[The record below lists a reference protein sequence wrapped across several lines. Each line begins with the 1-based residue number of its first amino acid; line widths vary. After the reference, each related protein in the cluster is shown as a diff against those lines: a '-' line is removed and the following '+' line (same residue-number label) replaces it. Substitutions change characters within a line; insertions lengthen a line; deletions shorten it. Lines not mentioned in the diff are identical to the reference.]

1 MMELMRDLLDKQVF
15 DRRRVKIGKVD
26 GVVAELRRGK
36 PPRIVA
42 IELGSITLARRLGAR
57 PGEWMAQLTTRVGG
71 KRHAVPHRIAWKKVQ
86 DNGLDIECDIEVG
99 ETSIFAW
106 QDWLRDHVIGRIPG
120 A

>member
-1 MMELMRDLLDKQVF
+1 MKLLRDLLDKQVV
-15 DRRRVKIGKVD
+15 DREQIKIGKVD
-26 GVVAELRRGK
+26 GLVAELRPGK
-36 PPRIVA
+36 PPRIIA

-57 PGEWMAQLTTRVGG
+57 PGRWMARL
-71 KRHAVPHRIAWKKVQ
+71 AVKQHGEPHRIAWHKVK
-86 DNGLDIECDIEVG
+86 DIGIDIEFDIDVR